1 LAEAA
6 QYQTHLAALV
16 YPVRFLAHLF
26 SMQGEVAEV
35 IKTKAEQFHQAATVA
50 VEMAQQVLWR
60 LLLAQQI

>member
-1 LAEAA
+1 LAEVVR
-6 QYQTHLAALV
+6 YQILLAALV
-16 YPVRFLAHLF
+16 YPVQFLAHPF